1 MALLMRLHLVLAL
14 RCATDTTGLV
24 GAGPPYAMAAGR
36 DAGHST
42 AVRLVQL
49 AFLLLLL
56 IFLLEKSV

>member
-1 MALLMRLHLVLAL
+1 MALLMRFHLVLAL
-14 RCATDTTGLV
+14 QCATDTTGLV

-56 IFLLEKSV
+56 IFLLQKSV